1 MEHITRLEFDE
12 FARRMEDEHKRQ
24 NHRISEIEDDF
35 RQLHSLTLSIEK
47 LAFNVENMENSI
59 KRQWERI
66 EKLEETP
73 KSNWNKLKDGI
84 LGAIASAIGVGI
96 VLAIVNFI

>member
-1 MEHITRLEFDE
+1 MDYITRVEYEE
-12 FARRMEDEHKRQ
+12 FARRMNDEHTRQ
-24 NHRISEIEDDF
+24 NHRISDIEDDF
-35 RQLHSLTLSIEK
+35 RQLNALTLSIEK
-47 LAFNVENMENSI
+47 MSINVENLDKSI
-59 KRQWERI
+59 KRQWEHI

-96 VLAIVNFI
+96 VLAIVNFM

>member
-1 MEHITRLEFDE
+1 MDYITRVEYEEFS
-12 FARRMEDEHKRQ
+12 RRMDDEHNRQ

-35 RQLHSLTLSIEK
+35 RQLHALTLSIEK
-47 LAFNVENMENSI
+47 MALNVENMDKSI
-59 KRQWERI
+59 KRQWEHI

-84 LGAIASAIGVGI
+84 LGAIASAIGV
-96 VLAIVNFI
+96 AIVMALVNFM

>member
-1 MEHITRLEFDE
+1 MDHITRVEYEEFI
-12 FARRMEDEHKRQ
+12 RRMSDEHNRQ

-47 LAFNVENMENSI
+47 MALNLENMERAI
-59 KRQWERI
+59 KRQWEHI

-96 VLAIVNFI
+96 VLAVINFM

>member
-1 MEHITRLEFDE
+1 MEYVTRAEFE
-12 FARRMEDEHKRQ
+12 EYTKRMSDEHKRQ

-35 RQLHSLTLSIEK
+35 RQLHSLTLSIERMD
-47 LAFNVENMENSI
+47 LNVENMENSI
-59 KRQWERI
+59 RRQWERI
-66 EKLEETP
+66 EKLENVP

-96 VLAIVNFI
+96 VLALVNFM

>member
-1 MEHITRLEFDE
+1 MDYITRVEYE
-12 FARRMEDEHKRQ
+12 EYTKRMNDEHKRQ
-24 NHRISEIEDDF
+24 NHRISEIENNF
-35 RQLHSLTLSIEK
+35 RQLHALTLSIEK

-59 KRQWERI
+59 HRQWERI

-84 LGAIASAIGVGI
+84 LGAIASAIGV
-96 VLAIVNFI
+96 AIVMAIVKFM

>member
-1 MEHITRLEFDE
+1 MDYVTRVEYEEFS
-12 FARRMEDEHKRQ
+12 RRMDDEHNRQ
-24 NHRISEIEDDF
+24 NHRISEMEESF
-35 RQLHSLTLSIEK
+35 RQIHALTLSVEK
-47 LAFNVENMENSI
+47 MAMSVENLDKSI
-59 KRQWERI
+59 KRQWEHI

-96 VLAIVNFI
+96 VLSIVNFM